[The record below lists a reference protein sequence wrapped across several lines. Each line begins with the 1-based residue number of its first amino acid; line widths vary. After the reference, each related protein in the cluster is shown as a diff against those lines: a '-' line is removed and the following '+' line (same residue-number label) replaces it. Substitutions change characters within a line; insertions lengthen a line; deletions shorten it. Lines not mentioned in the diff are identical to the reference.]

1 MTKKENIKTKMTELE
16 KVELELKK
24 QAISASKREEKRKD
38 KNMQLDSRDRD
49 RKHIIR
55 SAAAIFFFI
64 TAFLNYT
71 HNIPITSTITFGVPT
86 FTVLA
91 IDIPKNILDIFRK
104 SPP

>member
-1 MTKKENIKTKMTELE
+1 MAKKENIKTKMSDLE

-24 QAISASKREEKRKD
+24 QAIRASKREEKRKD

-55 SAAAIFFFI
+55 SAAAIFLFI

-71 HNIPITSTITFGVPT
+71 HDIPISSTIAFSVPT
-86 FTVLA
+86 YTILT
-91 IDIPKNILDIFRK
+91 IDMPKNILAIFK
-104 SPP
+104 KPPT